1 MTFTLRPATNSDVPA
16 LLPRSRALQDHEGI
30 EISDVALEQAMREML
45 ANPNLGCVF
54 VIDDDGRDVGYA
66 FLSFSF
72 DLEFGGREAWLT
84 ELFIDD
90 AVRGRGAGAFTL
102 AAIEPELRARGV
114 HASAS
119 SSVDLPAPFSP
130 TKKVTRGSISSL
142 PRVAIA
148 GIEYG

>member
-114 HASAS
+114 HAYHLQ
-119 SSVDLPAPFSP
+119 VREQNPALRLYERAGMKRVPRLIMS
-130 TKKVTRGSISSL
+130 KKL
-142 PRVAIA
+142 
-148 GIEYG
+148 